1 MKQPITAETLFEES
15 IEQKEVLEDAVATQV
30 PYTPEKNVSIAFT
43 LVEKSSL
50 YYDGTKQWRRKPAI
64 EKTWDNFKDCFAQEF
79 HEVSVITSTA
89 HEVGY
94 SHICAA
100 TGQSNSV
107 VQGQI

>member
-1 MKQPITAETLFEES
+1 MMKQSITAETLFEES

-64 EKTWDNFKDCFAQEF
+64 EKTWDNFKAFFAQDF
-79 HEVSVITSTA
+79 HEVRVIPRTA
-89 HEVGY
+89 QAAGY
-94 SHICAA
+94 AHIYAA
-100 TGQSNSV
+100 TGQANAA
-107 VQGQI
+107 VQ